1 MKFLRIM
8 NTLLSSV
15 RLVKQIARLKGL
27 WFKFVLSAGIMFAL
41 GIAVIYYSG
50 INFEDVFS
58 FITKFI

>member
-27 WFKFVLSAGIMFAL
+27 WFKFVLGAGILVAL
-41 GIAVIYYSG
+41 GIVTIYYMG
-50 INFEDVFS
+50 INLEDIFS
-58 FITKFI
+58 L

>member
-27 WFKFVLSAGIMFAL
+27 WFKFVLSAGILVAL
-41 GIAVIYYSG
+41 GIVTIYYMG
-50 INFEDVFS
+50 INLEDIFS
-58 FITKFI
+58 LWSKP

>member
-27 WFKFVLSAGIMFAL
+27 WFKFVLSAGILVSL
-41 GIAVIYYSG
+41 GIVTIYYMG
-50 INFEDVFS
+50 INLEDIFS
-58 FITKFI
+58 LWSKP